1 MITEALTQPIQ
12 RHLDV
17 IDVSYPK
24 SQLTWSAPKQEWR
37 HFAQCI
43 LLTSGRCIARFK
55 GAQLPLEAPA
65 IGWFP
70 AGMML
75 SVEFSAGAS
84 AQLITVSEDWLI
96 PAVKSQLDPEIPYRS
111 MADTLHTIPL
121 VDEGKTQARILASF
135 DSIKAELFESIEG
148 TRSIVAAQLTTIL
161 TYIHRLDDDRLSA
174 STKGIP
180 GSTLYQRFLQL
191 VELHFR
197 EHWKVAD
204 YASSM
209 GVTERR
215 LETATRR
222 DSGQSPITL
231 IQRKLISEACLRLAH
246 SPLSIA
252 EVAYG
257 LGFKDPAYFSR
268 FFKRNT
274 GSAPGQWRR
283 EIRAQEFIQDETFA
297 AWP

>member
-1 MITEALTQPIQ
+1 MMDTPTQPIQ
-12 RHLDV
+12 HHLDV
-17 IDVSYPK
+17 IEVTYPK
-24 SQLTWSAPKQEWR
+24 SAVNWTAPKQEWR
-37 HFAQCI
+37 HFAQC
-43 LLTSGRCIARFK
+43 LLLNAGRCVAHFK
-55 GAQLPLEAPA
+55 GAQLPLQAPA

-70 AGMML
+70 AGMLL
-75 SVEFSAGAS
+75 SVEFAAGAA

-96 PAVKSQLDPEIPYRS
+96 PAVKSQLDPEIPYRA
-111 MADTLHTIPL
+111 MADTLHTLPL
-121 VDEGKTQARILASF
+121 VDEEANQRRIQASV
-135 DSIKAELFESIEG
+135 DSIRAELYESIEG

-174 STKGIP
+174 ATRGIP

-222 DSGQSPITL
+222 DSGQSPIIL

-246 SPLSIA
+246 SPLSVA

-283 EIRAQEFIQDETFA
+283 DIRAQAFIRDETFA